1 MSTTAGGP
9 VYPAAGAQNPTG
21 PGTPSAPGGAPPS
34 VARHPQDPD
43 PVRATKAR
51 AVLALG
57 IIALGTSFAIGGIIP
72 ALLAL
77 QLARQSRTELRDAQ
91 GFLTGGK
98 LIRTGERLAWAA
110 IVIVATV
117 LVITAISGILRL
129 APGAA

>member
-1 MSTTAGGP
+1 MMAGMSTTAGGP

-77 QLARQSRTELRDAQ
+77 QLARQSRTE
-91 GFLTGGK
+91 
-98 LIRTGERLAWAA
+98 RLAWAA